1 MYSDSDD
8 NSSDDENERASMDS
22 QYSQELA
29 NLTSEINLKQKL
41 IEELEMSQ
49 RRLANLRQH
58 YEDKLQQLQTKIK
71 LTQDER
77 DTVLSSLG
85 NYLLKKTY
93 LIVLV
98 FYLYYYFI
106 I

>member
-1 MYSDSDD
+1 MIVSLCYRFKYYYFLIFYFYFSDSED
-8 NSSDDENERASMDS
+8 NSSDDENERASVDS

-41 IEELEMSQ
+41 IEELELSQ

-85 NYLLKKTY
+85 N
-93 LIVLV
+93 
-98 FYLYYYFI
+98 
-106 I
+106 

>member
-1 MYSDSDD
+1 
-8 NSSDDENERASMDS
+8 MDS
-22 QYSQELA
+22 QFSQELA
-29 NLTSEINLKQKL
+29 NLTSEINVKQKL
-41 IEELEMSQ
+41 IEELELSQ

-85 NYLLKKTY
+85 IKNNYIP
-93 LIVLV
+93 LITLNCITSNISLILCIN
-98 FYLYYYFI
+98 YNFI
-106 I
+106 IIFR

>member
-1 MYSDSDD
+1 MYYYSDSEEH
-8 NSSDDENERASMDS
+8 SSDDDNGRASVDS

-41 IEELEMSQ
+41 IEELELSQ

-77 DTVLSSLG
+77 DTVLTSLG
-85 NYLLKKTY
+85 KIL
-93 LIVLV
+93 
-98 FYLYYYFI
+98 FS
-106 I
+106 